1 MSEWV
6 SEWLLLNANS
16 AIFRLYHDKNKL
28 RFDEMM
34 MMLSALNQT
43 NKLSWIIIALTE
55 TTPRVDISLHS
66 DTLFWFR
73 DNQSLLFLLSAAC
86 LVGKLQLPIT

>member
-1 MSEWV
+1 M

-73 DNQSLLFLLSAAC
+73 DNQSLLFLLRAAC
-86 LVGKLQLPIT
+86 LVEKLQIPIT

>member
-1 MSEWV
+1 V

-86 LVGKLQLPIT
+86 LVEKLQIPIT